1 MATGSQEMLLTCL
14 LSAWASLCSLCVEQV
29 TRGRLPCSPCF
40 YRTETTRARVLIMP
54 THINYLSAH
63 VTSLVLLYALNKLL
77 GGDYHVR
84 LVLSALE
91 TTRARVLI
99 MPTHLHY
106 TPHIHNYDKGPHG
119 PSQSYIHSNMYGGLK
134 PPFFKHTSPT

>member
-1 MATGSQEMLLTCL
+1 MLLTC
-14 LSAWASLCSLCVEQV
+14 
-29 TRGRLPCSPCF
+29 
-40 YRTETTRARVLIMP
+40 
-54 THINYLSAH
+54 LSAH

-99 MPTHLHY
+99 MPTHIKLPTHHTY
-106 TPHIHNYDKGPHG
+106 IIMTGDHMVPPNHIFIVICTGV
-119 PSQSYIHSNMYGGLK
+119 
-134 PPFFKHTSPT
+134 